1 MCLALAW
8 KLLIRKE
15 VWLRGMDLNHR
26 PLGYE
31 FDVWSLMGFI
41 APNGQQLTSST
52 FLLVLIASESRVSN
66 LLAIPS

>member
-31 FDVWSLMGFI
+31 PVSGTVQGYSTMSLTR
-41 APNGQQLTSST
+41 NTN
-52 FLLVLIASESRVSN
+52 N
-66 LLAIPS
+66 LQIDQ